1 MDKEWVTQKRKE
13 YKNDMKM
20 RKRKIRDF
28 IIQSKLIEQSDK
40 NVFIKY
46 LNDAK
51 RNPWSA
57 MLEWKLKSY
66 LLEKVVDGIKIEN
79 KDFVAFKTAVDELK
93 LDEYY
98 SRLRFPE
105 LYSYTRYLDSELTE
119 FDGDIIITD
128 PCYILKEDSDWD
140 KCSWGSDME
149 AIGIYNYITRE
160 TLCGDWICATFN
172 SDTGEEI
179 GGFSADAGLVSVFL
193 LDEVLNYN
201 PNFNYHIDKTWTT
214 TLIKDFKGT
223 VQIIIKYIEG
233 VYEHSTE
240 YYKAGDKWVNY
251 FTEVVGHGV
260 NKKTGENINFVGKQ
274 ADY

>member
-140 KCSWGSDME
+140 KCSWGQRYGS
-149 AIGIYNYITRE
+149 NRH
-160 TLCGDWICATFN
+160 L
-172 SDTGEEI
+172 
-179 GGFSADAGLVSVFL
+179 
-193 LDEVLNYN
+193 
-201 PNFNYHIDKTWTT
+201 
-214 TLIKDFKGT
+214 
-223 VQIIIKYIEG
+223 
-233 VYEHSTE
+233 
-240 YYKAGDKWVNY
+240 
-251 FTEVVGHGV
+251 
-260 NKKTGENINFVGKQ
+260 
-274 ADY
+274 